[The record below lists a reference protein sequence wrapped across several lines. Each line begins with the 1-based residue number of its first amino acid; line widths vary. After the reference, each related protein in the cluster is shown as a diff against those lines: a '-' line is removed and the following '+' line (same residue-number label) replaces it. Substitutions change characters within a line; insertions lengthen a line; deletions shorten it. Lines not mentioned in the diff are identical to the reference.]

1 MEMLRSKTRRFT
13 EDIQEEGISR
23 EMNKNTTDSEQYVTH
38 GPGGSV
44 LMTIVYRHL
53 YTSPGP
59 GKLPLRSLRK
69 FHLELENGNFLLRN
83 PGDSEPAQGPSLFGR
98 HSIVPSKGGF
108 SFHNTF
114 YQTKDPPKPKN
125 QYITTTNL
133 NQNEVPTLC
142 ARVSDF
148 CAPSIFG
155 R

>member
-23 EMNKNTTDSEQYVTH
+23 EMNEYTTDSEQ
-38 GPGGSV
+38 
-44 LMTIVYRHL
+44 HL